1 MARGCAYS
9 YNCNLTTSSSIFLP
23 AMPQWLQS
31 SEHLFHSQVIAA
43 SGKKKNSNR
52 PTCPSKDT
60 LSWTLIPSCTSKW
73 QELQRG
79 KKKKMWLEQISSMK
93 ASAQEE
99 FYLHQRLPKPTWH
112 FFFRAGRRAGRYS
125 HLGFPQLVPVARASA
140 RSSGAVS
147 HAPVLCIECV
157 NQSLNI
163 LYSFKAYLKVSKT
176 T

>member
-1 MARGCAYS
+1 MLTVTTATSLPPPQYS
-9 YNCNLTTSSSIFLP
+9 YQPCHNGSSPLNTFSTARSLQ
-23 AMPQWLQS
+23 PQ
-31 SEHLFHSQVIAA
+31 E
-43 SGKKKNSNR
+43 KKKNSNR

-60 LSWTLIPSCTSKW
+60 LSWTLIPSRTSKW

-140 RSSGAVS
+140 RSSGALS
-147 HAPVLCIECV
+147 HGPVLCIECV

-163 LYSFKAYLKVSKT
+163 LYYLRSLSKHI
-176 T
+176 